1 MKDRQLTFSLTA
13 LALILSANVIAAKTP
28 NFAGEFAD
36 KKFLKGRGVFQMSLE
51 QSGKEVLV
59 FFSAVHTDG
68 HGAAPEADGRG
79 KVTSKGVVEF
89 KWKDGFQ
96 NSGNGT
102 ITRAGND
109 IIVSIKPTN
118 VVDSRCMEFYG
129 DNMRLKPAGKK

>member
-1 MKDRQLTFSLTA
+1 MKGQRSIVALMALT
-13 LALILSANVIAAKTP
+13 ISAMIVVAADTP
-28 NFAGEFAD
+28 NFAGEYAD
-36 KKFLKGRGVFQMSLE
+36 KKFHKGQDVFQMSLE
-51 QSGKEVLV
+51 QSGNDVLV
-59 FFSAVHTDG
+59 FFSAVHNDA

-79 KVTSKGVVEF
+79 KVTSKGKVEF

-109 IIVSIKPTN
+109 IIVSIKPTK
-118 VVDSRCMEFYG
+118 VVDSRCLEFYG